1 MNFLEY
7 LVYIFKCIGVLFG
20 IVILFDLTISVFKNH
35 TRQKKLKKIQDEF
48 IKKLKEEI
56 EKDLEKQK
64 EKKED

>member
-20 IVILFDLTISVFKNH
+20 IFVLFNLTILVFKNH

-64 EKKED
+64 ENKED